1 MGRFQQGVANERYA
15 LVATPAGAAYL
26 NEIFQQREASMPRVD
41 QGQVTTAIAAG
52 RSAARGHDSAAAEET
67 LRLARLGGPDA
78 VTFLRNVVC
87 AERSATVAQRVR
99 AACAV
104 LEVGGFLPS
113 ETRSSGAFRE
123 PEGTD
128 AGADAGETS

>member
-1 MGRFQQGVANERYA
+1 
-15 LVATPAGAAYL
+15 
-26 NEIFQQREASMPRVD
+26 MPPVPKVD
-41 QGQVTTAIAAG
+41 QGQVTAAIAAG
-52 RSAARGHDSAAAEET
+52 RSAAHGDDTAAAEET

-78 VTFLRNVVC
+78 VTFLGHVVRT
-87 AERSATVAQRVR
+87 ERSATVAQRVR

-113 ETRSSGAFRE
+113 ETKSSGAFRE
-123 PEGTD
+123 SERTD

>member
-1 MGRFQQGVANERYA
+1 
-15 LVATPAGAAYL
+15 
-26 NEIFQQREASMPRVD
+26 MPPVPKID
-41 QGQVTTAIAAG
+41 QGQVTTVIAAG
-52 RSAARGHDSAAAEET
+52 RSAAHGDDSAAAEA
-67 LRLARLGGPDA
+67 LRLARLGAPAA
-78 VTFLRNVVC
+78 VTFLLNVVR

-113 ETRSSGAFRE
+113 ETKTSGAFRE

>member
-1 MGRFQQGVANERYA
+1 
-15 LVATPAGAAYL
+15 
-26 NEIFQQREASMPRVD
+26 MPPVPKVD
-41 QGQVTTAIAAG
+41 QGRVTTAIAAG
-52 RSAARGHDSAAAEET
+52 RSAAHGHDAAAAEET
-67 LRLARLGGPDA
+67 LRLARLGAPDA
-78 VTFLRNVVC
+78 VTFLLNVVR

-113 ETRSSGAFRE
+113 ETKSSGAFQ

-128 AGADAGETS
+128 GGADAGETG

>member
-1 MGRFQQGVANERYA
+1 
-15 LVATPAGAAYL
+15 
-26 NEIFQQREASMPRVD
+26 MPPEPKVD

-52 RSAARGHDSAAAEET
+52 RSAAHGHDTAAAEET

-78 VTFLRNVVC
+78 VAFLRNVVR

-104 LEVGGFLPS
+104 LEVGGFLPA
-113 ETRSSGAFRE
+113 ETRSSGAFRQ

>member
-1 MGRFQQGVANERYA
+1 
-15 LVATPAGAAYL
+15 
-26 NEIFQQREASMPRVD
+26 MPPVPKVD

-52 RSAARGHDSAAAEET
+52 RSAAHGHDAAAAEA
-67 LRLARLGGPDA
+67 LRLARLGAPDA
-78 VTFLRNVVC
+78 VTFLRNVVR

-99 AACAV
+99 SAVAV
-104 LEVGGFLPS
+104 LEVGGFLS

-128 AGADAGETS
+128 AGAEAGETS

>member
-1 MGRFQQGVANERYA
+1 MKVEQE
-15 LVATPAGAAYL
+15 
-26 NEIFQQREASMPRVD
+26 EI
-41 QGQVTTAIAAG
+41 TTAITKG
-52 RSAARGHDSAAAEET
+52 RSVVHGDDTAAAEET

-78 VTFLRNVVC
+78 VAFLRNVVR

-113 ETRSSGAFRE
+113 ETKSTGAFRE
-123 PEGTD
+123 PEGTHD
-128 AGADAGETS
+128 TGERQEA